1 MRLLVVTHNY
11 PRFPGDPAGAFVAR
25 LATEVARG
33 GHDVH
38 VVAPHTEGTAPL
50 ERRDGVSLHRFRYA
64 PARWERVGYR
74 GDLHRQ
80 PLLAPVVALG
90 VPAFLASFALAVR
103 RAIRE
108 FRPDIVHA
116 HWWFPSAALVPAAA
130 AAPLV
135 VTSHGSDVRL
145 LERHPILRRLGRRV
159 FGRAAAVTAVSR
171 FLAEEIRRSVPELGD
186 RLHIAP
192 MPVDVALFA
201 TGRTVQKSDPPRI
214 LYAGN
219 LIPSKGVSDL
229 VQSVAL
235 LRRRGIQCGL
245 KILGEGPALADLRA
259 EATRAGI
266 DEWVQ
271 WSRFVPQAA
280 MPAEYGA
287 STVTVL
293 PTRGRDEGL
302 GLTLVEALLAGSAV
316 VGTTAGGIP
325 EVVVDGETGLLA
337 RSADPEDLA
346 SKIGSLLA
354 NAGLRERL
362 STEGCR
368 RMQHT
373 YDARSASER
382 FMHIY
387 DAVLHSGSTLGA
399 ASGL

>member
-25 LATEVARG
+25 LANEAARG
-33 GHDVH
+33 GHAVH
-38 VVAPHTEGTAPL
+38 VVAPHTAGTASV
-50 ERRDGVSLHRFRYA
+50 ECRDGVSIHRFRYA
-64 PARWERVGYR
+64 PERWERVGYR

-80 PLLAPVVALG
+80 PLLAPVVAIG
-90 VPAFLASFALAVR
+90 VPAFLVSFAHAVR
-103 RAIRE
+103 RAIRD

-116 HWWFPSAALVPAAA
+116 HWWFPSAALVPASGP
-130 AAPLV
+130 PLV

-145 LERHPILRRLGRRV
+145 LERHPLLRRVGRRV
-159 FGRAAAVTAVSR
+159 YGRAAAVTAVSR
-171 FLAEEIRRSVPELGD
+171 FLADDIRRSVPQLGD
-186 RLHIAP
+186 RLHVAP
-192 MPVDVALFA
+192 MPVDVELFA
-201 TGRTVQKSDPPRI
+201 TGRTVQKAEPARI

-229 VQSVAL
+229 IQAVAL
-235 LRRRGIQCGL
+235 LRRRGASCRL
-245 KILGEGPALADLRA
+245 RILGEGPALSELRA

-266 DEWVQ
+266 DQWVE

-293 PTRGRDEGL
+293 PTRGTEEGL

-316 VGTTAGGIP
+316 VGTAAGGIP
-325 EVVVDGETGLLA
+325 EVVADGETGLLA

-346 SKIGSLLA
+346 AKIGSLLTD
-354 NAGLRERL
+354 AGLRARL
-362 STEGCR
+362 SSEGRR
-368 RMQHT
+368 RMQDT

-387 DAVLHSGSTLGA
+387 DAVLHSRSKPGA
-399 ASGL
+399 ASRV